1 MDKNFFNLYTKE
13 SSKKISKSPRSSAP
27 SSSTSSSHESPASS
41 SSLLQIQDPDDL
53 RSVFNKFD
61 ANGDGKISSSELES
75 MLNCLGNLGSAQ
87 EAESMM
93 QAADLD
99 GDGYISLEEFLS
111 VNTMDMDSGSCME
124 DLRSAFAVFDR
135 DRNGLISAEELQHV
149 LGAMGEKTSVGDCRM
164 MINGVDRNG
173 DGAVNFEEFMEMMTR
188 SKA

>member
-1 MDKNFFNLYTKE
+1 MGKNFFNLYKKE
-13 SSKKISKSPRSSAP
+13 SSKEISKSPHSSAP
-27 SSSTSSSHESPASS
+27 SSSHESPPSSS

-75 MLNCLGNLGSAQ
+75 MLNCFGNLGSAQ

-111 VNTMDMDSGSCME
+111 VNTMEMDSGSCME
-124 DLRSAFAVFDR
+124 DLRSAFEVFDQ

-149 LGAMGEKTSVGDCRM
+149 LGAMGEKASLGDCRM

-173 DGAVNFEEFMEMMTR
+173 DGAVNFEEFIKMMTR
-188 SKA
+188 SRA